1 MNGPEMKPPRSLH
14 SLPPEGAP
22 ASFGAARQET
32 EMKLRMRV
40 TCGDAIAL
48 GPGKIALLEA
58 LDTCGSITAAA
69 RELGM
74 SYRRAWLLVEE
85 LNTHMREPAVETAQ
99 GARVAAAAGSR
110 RRGARCCGFIA
121 PSRRPRVSIAV
132 PRSRSCW
139 IISGLCGEPTR
150 PTCFS
155 A

>member
-1 MNGPEMKPPRSLH
+1 
-14 SLPPEGAP
+14 
-22 ASFGAARQET
+22 
-32 EMKLRMRV
+32 MKLRMRV

-99 GARVAAAAGSR
+99 GGARGGGSR
-110 RRGARCCGFIA
+110 LTPAGREVLRLYRAIEATARQHCRAEIA
-121 PSRRPRVSIAV
+121 QLLDHFGTVR
-132 PRSRSCW
+132 
-139 IISGLCGEPTR
+139 
-150 PTCFS
+150 
-155 A
+155 